1 MNLRGKKNTSALQ
14 PSKKARKPRK
24 SNTKQII
31 SPKLKTLVDQF
42 TNITSSMSFRNEM
55 NISNNKDVSGNN
67 ISMGQEQQSVNDLN
81 LHLTSNSFEMMHA
94 SDLDT
99 SVLPLSSQEP
109 TPLINSTQIL
119 KSTQF
124 PSLREPGFI

>member
-42 TNITSSMSFRNEM
+42 TN
-55 NISNNKDVSGNN
+55 SNFVIMD
-67 ISMGQEQQSVNDLN
+67 EYC
-81 LHLTSNSFEMMHA
+81 
-94 SDLDT
+94 
-99 SVLPLSSQEP
+99 
-109 TPLINSTQIL
+109 
-119 KSTQF
+119 KST
-124 PSLREPGFI
+124 SGFVQGTTNFSSNFVCKRHSST